1 MNKNGN
7 PGTLVA
13 SHPGNA
19 NAAKHGAY
27 SERRIEPRAA
37 EIFAEFVQS
46 FEFSPAQRLAVWEV
60 ARSTAL
66 LEAIDEALDAS
77 GLTNKRGEA
86 HSLLN
91 YRVRISR
98 QLQRWMADI
107 APTIERQSEGSPVDL
122 GKDEYLRELKRIA
135 VGNDKTA
142 SAHDRVAA
150 IKELLKLESP
160 TKGEPMVSVVRIIRD
175 DDGTKQVVFEGEVLA
190 DQTSD
195 SEVTSA

>member
-1 MNKNGN
+1 VNKKGN

-13 SHPGNA
+13 SHPGNT

-86 HSLLN
+86 YSLLN
-91 YRVRISR
+91 YRARISR
-98 QLQRWMADI
+98 QLQRWMADV
-107 APTIERQSEGSPVDL
+107 APTIERQSEGSLVDL

-135 VGNDKTA
+135 VGKDKTA

-150 IKELLKLESP
+150 IRELLKLESP
-160 TKGEPMVSVVRIIRD
+160 TRGEPTHGHGR
-175 DDGTKQVVFEGEVLA
+175 
-190 DQTSD
+190 SD
-195 SEVTSA
+195 HSR